1 MDSPSRDYPPR
12 GGVAGSVRPDAPTE
26 RTVERV
32 SERNGD
38 GSLGRRDWEGRT
50 RVVLSPIAGP
60 SILGLFAL
68 MGGLLVLFANTAN
81 WYGTGHSPELF
92 WPFVLIFG
100 GLAQVLAGMWAY
112 KARDG
117 LATLLHGLW
126 GSFFLG
132 YGILY
137 ALIGA
142 GTITAPTGTK
152 FPELGFWFIVLAA
165 VTAVTAVASAA
176 ESVSHSVTLLTLTGG
191 SILLAIGLMAGISGV
206 VTAGAWVMVFA
217 AGFAFYVASALL
229 LEESFARVVL
239 PLGRPHRDNVPGHV
253 VMRPIQYEDEYPGVR
268 VGQ

>member
-1 MDSPSRDYPPR
+1 MDSPSRDYPTR
-12 GGVAGSVRPDAPTE
+12 GGIAGGVRSDAPNERAVE
-26 RTVERV
+26 RTVERDG
-32 SERNGD
+32 NG
-38 GSLGRRDWEGRT
+38 SVGRREWEGRT

-68 MGGLLVLFANTAN
+68 MGGLLVLFANMAN
-81 WYGTGHSPELF
+81 WYGTGDSPALF

-117 LATLLHGLW
+117 LATLVHGLW

-142 GTITAPTGTK
+142 GTIAAPTGTK

-165 VTAVTAVASAA
+165 VTGVSAIAAVAESA
-176 ESVSHSVTLLTLTGG
+176 SHSVTLLTLTGG

-206 VTAGAWVMVFA
+206 VSAGAWVLVFG

-229 LEESFARVVL
+229 LEEAFGRVVL

-253 VMRPIQYEDEYPGVR
+253 VLRPIQYEEEYPGVR

>member
-1 MDSPSRDYPPR
+1 MESPSRDYPPR
-12 GGVAGSVRPDAPTE
+12 AGTAGVVRPDAPND
-26 RTVERV
+26 RTVEH
-32 SERNGD
+32 NG
-38 GSLGRRDWEGRT
+38 GGGLGRREWEGRT

-68 MGGLLVLFANTAN
+68 MGGLLVLFANTAH
-81 WYGTGHSPELF
+81 WYGTGHSPALF

-142 GTITAPTGTK
+142 GTIAGPVGVR

-165 VTAVTAVASAA
+165 VTGVTALASAA
-176 ESVSHSVTLLTLTGG
+176 QSISHTVALTTLTGG
-191 SILLAIGLMAGISGV
+191 SVLLAIGLMAGISGV

-217 AGFAFYVASALL
+217 AGFVFYVAAGLL
-229 LEESFARVVL
+229 LEEAYGRVVL
-239 PLGRPHRDNVPGHV
+239 PLGRPHRENVPGHV
-253 VMRPIQYEDEYPGVR
+253 VLRPIQYEEEYPGVR

>member
-1 MDSPSRDYPPR
+1 MDSPSRDYPAR
-12 GGVAGSVRPDAPTE
+12 GGVAGSVRPDVPTE
-26 RTVERV
+26 RTVEH
-32 SERNGD
+32 NGD
-38 GSLGRRDWEGRT
+38 GLLGRRDWEGRT

-68 MGGLLVLFANTAN
+68 MGGLLVLFANMAN
-81 WYGTGHSPELF
+81 WYGSNSSPGLF

-100 GLAQVLAGMWAY
+100 GLAQVLAAMWSY
-112 KARDG
+112 KARDAS
-117 LATLLHGLW
+117 ATLLHGLW

-137 ALIGA
+137 SLVGTGA
-142 GTITAPTGTK
+142 VTAPTGSK

-165 VTAVTAVASAA
+165 VTGVTAVAAAA
-176 ESVSHSVTLLTLTGG
+176 ESISHSVTLATLTAG
-191 SILLAIGLMAGISGV
+191 SILLVIGLMAGISGV

-229 LEESFARVVL
+229 LEESFGRVVL

-253 VMRPIQYEDEYPGVR
+253 VLHPIQYEEEYPGVR